1 MFLNATLPAV
11 VILVRF
17 GSDDMLG
24 DIDIAWVQ
32 YVAVIMLAAGN
43 ATGLAVDG
51 AGAATLA
58 GSVLTIDA
66 ALKYMKQLTNCTMEE
81 LVGMSSANA
90 VQQLN
95 ETNKEEIRVGADA
108 DFVLLDK
115 DLIVQKTIKKSKV
128 VFEAHKM

>member
-32 YVAVIMLAAGN
+32 YVAVIMLA
-43 ATGLAVDG
+43 VDG

-81 LVGMSSANA
+81 LVAMSSANA

-95 ETNKEEIRVGADA
+95 ETNKGEIRVGADA

>member
-81 LVGMSSANA
+81 LVAMSSANA

-95 ETNKEEIRVGADA
+95 ETNKGEIRVGADA

>member
-81 LVGMSSANA
+81 LVAMSSANA

-95 ETNKEEIRVGADA
+95 ETNKGEIRVGADA

-115 DLIVQKTIKKSKV
+115 T
-128 VFEAHKM
+128 

>member
-81 LVGMSSANA
+81 LVAMSSANA

-95 ETNKEEIRVGADA
+95 ETNKGEIRVGADA
-108 DFVLLDK
+108 DFVLLDQ

>member
-81 LVGMSSANA
+81 LVAMSSANA

-95 ETNKEEIRVGADA
+95 EMNKGEIRVGADA

>member
-24 DIDIAWVQ
+24 AIDIAWVQ

-81 LVGMSSANA
+81 LVAMSSANA

-95 ETNKEEIRVGADA
+95 ETNKGEIRVGADA

>member
-17 GSDDMLG
+17 DSDDMLG

-81 LVGMSSANA
+81 LVAMSSANA

-95 ETNKEEIRVGADA
+95 ETNKGEIRVGADA

>member
-32 YVAVIMLAAGN
+32 YVAVIMLAVGN

-51 AGAATLA
+51 EGAATLA

-81 LVGMSSANA
+81 LVAMSLANA

-95 ETNKEEIRVGADA
+95 ETNKGEIRVGADA

>member
-66 ALKYMKQLTNCTMEE
+66 AFKYMKQLTNCTMEE
-81 LVGMSSANA
+81 LVAMSSANA

-95 ETNKEEIRVGADA
+95 EMNKGEIRVGADA

>member
-43 ATGLAVDG
+43 TTGLAVDG

-81 LVGMSSANA
+81 LVAMSSANA

-95 ETNKEEIRVGADA
+95 ETNKGEIRVGADA

>member
-1 MFLNATLPAV
+1 MFLNATLP
-11 VILVRF
+11 
-17 GSDDMLG
+17 
-24 DIDIAWVQ
+24 
-32 YVAVIMLAAGN
+32 
-43 ATGLAVDG
+43 AVDG

-81 LVGMSSANA
+81 LVAMSSANA

-95 ETNKEEIRVGADA
+95 ETNKGEIRVGADA

>member
-66 ALKYMKQLTNCTMEE
+66 AFKYMKQLTNCTMEE
-81 LVGMSSANA
+81 LVAMSSANA

-95 ETNKEEIRVGADA
+95 ETNKGEIRVGADA

>member
-24 DIDIAWVQ
+24 AIDIAWVQ

-43 ATGLAVDG
+43 ATGLAVYG

-81 LVGMSSANA
+81 LVAMSSANA

-95 ETNKEEIRVGADA
+95 ETNKGEIRVGADA

>member
-24 DIDIAWVQ
+24 YIDIAWVQ

-81 LVGMSSANA
+81 LVAMSSANA

-95 ETNKEEIRVGADA
+95 ETNKGEIRVGADA

>member
-32 YVAVIMLAAGN
+32 YVAVVMLAAGN

-81 LVGMSSANA
+81 LVAMSSANA

-95 ETNKEEIRVGADA
+95 ETNKGEIRVGADA

>member
-1 MFLNATLPAV
+1 MFLNATLPTV

-81 LVGMSSANA
+81 LVAMSSANA

-95 ETNKEEIRVGADA
+95 ETNKGEIRVGADA
-108 DFVLLDK
+108 DFVLLDQ

>member
-24 DIDIAWVQ
+24 YIDIAWVQ

-58 GSVLTIDA
+58 GSVLTMDA
-66 ALKYMKQLTNCTMEE
+66 ALRHMKQLTNCTVEE
-81 LVGMSSANA
+81 LVAMSSANA
-90 VQQLN
+90 AQQLN
-95 ETNKEEIRVGADA
+95 ELNKGKICVGADA